1 MLKSAYFVRF
11 EICNLL
17 QYNVSTFHSTVAYRV
32 NPLDLSPQYA
42 SILTGVA
49 RLGQLGGSISTT
61 LAGALRE
68 KVCLGVILNRIV
80 WGHEKDYCKA
90 LLFITIFY
98 QSYLR
103 LS

>member
-1 MLKSAYFVRF
+1 MFD
-11 EICNLL
+11 IL
-17 QYNVSTFHSTVAYRV
+17 QYNVSTFNSTVAYRV

-68 KVCLGVILNRIV
+68 KVRLGVILNTIV
-80 WGHEKDYCKA
+80 WGGGGVRKTTVKLCC
-90 LLFITIFY
+90 L
-98 QSYLR
+98 
-103 LS
+103 

>member
-1 MLKSAYFVRF
+1 MFD
-11 EICNLL
+11 IL
-17 QYNVSTFHSTVAYRV
+17 QYNVSTFNSTVAYRV

-68 KVCLGVILNRIV
+68 KVRLGVILNTIV
-80 WGHEKDYCKA
+80 WGGGGKKDYSKA
-90 LLFITIFY
+90 LLFIIIFID
-98 QSYLR
+98 LD
-103 LS
+103 

>member
-1 MLKSAYFVRF
+1 MFD
-11 EICNLL
+11 IL
-17 QYNVSTFHSTVAYRV
+17 QYNVSTFNSTVAYRV

-68 KVCLGVILNRIV
+68 KVRLGVILNTIV
-80 WGHEKDYCKA
+80 WGG
-90 LLFITIFY
+90 
-98 QSYLR
+98 
-103 LS
+103 